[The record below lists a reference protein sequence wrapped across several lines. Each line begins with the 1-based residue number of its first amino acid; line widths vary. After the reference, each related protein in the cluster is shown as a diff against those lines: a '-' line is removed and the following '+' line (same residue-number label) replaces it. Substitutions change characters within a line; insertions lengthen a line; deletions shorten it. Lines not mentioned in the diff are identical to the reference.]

1 MQEEKKTPMN
11 NDMQKPEMFQFQEN
25 KEIENKIDH

>member
-1 MQEEKKTPMN
+1 MN